1 MRRKLLKYEFKV
13 NARILLPLY
22 AATLVC
28 AVIFGFMVRGSN
40 AVQKTVYDSAM
51 TVFTLMFA
59 AVWFMAVAMS
69 FIYSTI
75 HFQKNMLG
83 PEGYLMHT
91 LPVKTE
97 AHLLTKLAAA
107 VFYQCLGFGVSLI
120 SVMII
125 TIELGG
131 ENALSSWARL
141 LETLLN
147 NMDIQWVTTEI
158 EAALAFLFAIVMF
171 NAAVYASLTFG
182 HSFNSGKMPLSV
194 GMFALLVIFG
204 FMLLLRVY
212 ENLCLG
218 ESLFPLVLAE
228 ALLSVIGMVMADVL
242 MKKKL
247 NLE

>member
-28 AVIFGFMVRGSN
+28 AVIFGFMVRGSE

-120 SVMII
+120 SVLII

-131 ENALSSWARL
+131 ANVLSSLARTF
-141 LETLLN
+141 ETLLK
-147 NMDIQWVTTEI
+147 NMDIQWVITAIT
-158 EAALAFLFAIVMF
+158 AALIFLFAIAMF
-171 NAAVYASLTFG
+171 NAAVYASLAFG

-194 GMFALLVIFG
+194 GMFALLVILG
-204 FMLLLRVY
+204 FNLLIRIY
-212 ENLCLG
+212 ENLCFNGNL
-218 ESLFPLVLAE
+218 LPVVLAE
-228 ALLSVIGMVMADVL
+228 ALLSVIGMVMADLL